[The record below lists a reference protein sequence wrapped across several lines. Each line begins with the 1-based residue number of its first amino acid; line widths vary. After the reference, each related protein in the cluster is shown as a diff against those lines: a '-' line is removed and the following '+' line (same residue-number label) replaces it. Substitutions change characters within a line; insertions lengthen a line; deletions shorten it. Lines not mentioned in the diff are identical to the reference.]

1 MASKQWPFG
10 VQNPIFNNKFYFQE
24 LRNASVN
31 PGYMDGAINSIY
43 FAVIL
48 KN

>member
-10 VQNPIFNNKFYFQE
+10 VQNPIFNNIFISQE

-31 PGYMDGAINSIY
+31 PGYMDELPLVHF
-43 FAVIL
+43 FAVIF
-48 KN
+48 